1 MKTHLNTLF
10 VTTENAYLR
19 KDGAAVAVEID
30 GGVALRVPLHNLDG
44 IVCFGWDTYMSA
56 ALMGAATDAGVTIS
70 FLTPLGRFRARV
82 VGRVSGNVLLRR
94 EQYRRA
100 DSPMGS
106 LDVAREIVAAKVA
119 NSRVALLRVA
129 REAGSDRAQ
138 PLREAARA
146 LANSFDAARRA
157 GSLESLRGVEGEGA
171 ARYFGV
177 FRHLISQASF
187 EFTGR
192 LRHPAPDP
200 VNCLLSFAYALLRHD
215 VVSACESVGLDPAVG
230 FLHRDRPG
238 RPGLALDLIEEL
250 RPVLAD
256 RLVLTLLN
264 RGQIRSSDFERPGS
278 GTVRLREKPRKRV
291 IAAYQERKATELR
304 HPYLRQKLTWGLV
317 AHIQARLLARHL
329 RGDLDAYPAFY
340 WR

>member
-1 MKTHLNTLF
+1 VKTHLNTLF

-19 KDGAAVAVEID
+19 KDGAAVAVEVED
-30 GGVALRVPLHNLDG
+30 RVALRVPLHNLDG
-44 IVCFGWDTYMSA
+44 IVCFGWQTGMSPS
-56 ALMGAATDAGVTIS
+56 LMGAATDAGLTIS
-70 FLTPLGRFRARV
+70 FLTPWGKFRARV

-100 DSPMGS
+100 DSEEGA
-106 LDVAREIVAAKVA
+106 LATAREFVAAKVA
-119 NSRVALLRVA
+119 NARVAILRAA
-129 REAGSDRAQ
+129 REIEAERAQ
-138 PLREAARA
+138 SLRRAARM
-146 LANSFDAARRA
+146 LKQTFRAARNA
-157 GSLESLRGVEGEGA
+157 SSLDSVRGVEGEGA

-177 FRHLISQASF
+177 FGDLIGVRSF
-187 EFTGR
+187 EFAGR
-192 LRHPAPDP
+192 VKHPAPDP

-215 VVSACESVGLDPAVG
+215 LVSACESVGLDPAVG

-238 RPGLALDLIEEL
+238 RPGLALDLMEEL

-264 RGQIRSSDFERPGS
+264 RQQICESDFEIPES
-278 GTVRLREKPRKRV
+278 GTVRLREKARKRV
-291 IAAYQERKATELR
+291 LAAYQERKNTELQ
-304 HPYLRQKLTWGLV
+304 HPYLKQKMTWGLV
-317 AHIQARLLARHL
+317 PHIQARLLARYL